1 MVQKIPSPLHHH
13 QKTMNRLKVSLRR
26 LFFKLKHEYF
36 TFDNILVL
44 VAIVFCFVWTYGS
57 IVSMSRNWKLSE
69 KIETKKREL
78 ALLEL
83 EVETLELENDY
94 YRSEE
99 YEELSARAKQNKKL
113 EGEELV
119 YLPENSAEAK
129 AKTYEKEKPKE
140 KDPSNFS
147 KWMSFLFGI
156 KI

>member
-1 MVQKIPSPLHHH
+1 
-13 QKTMNRLKVSLRR
+13 
-26 LFFKLKHEYF
+26 
-36 TFDNILVL
+36 
-44 VAIVFCFVWTYGS
+44 
-57 IVSMSRNWKLSE
+57 MSRNWKLSE

>member
-1 MVQKIPSPLHHH
+1 
-13 QKTMNRLKVSLRR
+13 MNRLRR
-26 LFFKLKHEYF
+26 FAFKLKHEYF
-36 TFDNILVL
+36 TFDNILIF
-44 VAIVFCFVWTYGS
+44 VAVILCLFWTYGS
-57 IVSMSRNWKLSE
+57 ISSMSRNWKLASDF
-69 KIETKKREL
+69 ETRKKEL
-78 ALLEL
+78 ALLNL